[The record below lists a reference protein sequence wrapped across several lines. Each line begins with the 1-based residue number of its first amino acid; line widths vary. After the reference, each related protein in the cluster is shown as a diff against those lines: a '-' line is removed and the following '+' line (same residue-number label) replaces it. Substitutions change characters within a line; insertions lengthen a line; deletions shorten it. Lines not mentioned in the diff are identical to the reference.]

1 MQSEQNS
8 MSSIDNLCRAWTTM
22 SVLDNAF
29 GLLLSPPL
37 RINGSTWRI
46 PVRKALKTFSTV
58 EEDVLNNQGVRS

>member
-1 MQSEQNS
+1 
-8 MSSIDNLCRAWTTM
+8 M